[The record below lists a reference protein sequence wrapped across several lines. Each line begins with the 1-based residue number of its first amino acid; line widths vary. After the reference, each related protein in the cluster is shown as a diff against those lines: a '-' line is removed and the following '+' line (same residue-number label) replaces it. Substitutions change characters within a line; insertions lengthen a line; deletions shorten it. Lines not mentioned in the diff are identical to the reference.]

1 MAFIVNFLS
10 KVLSPPWV
18 LAIPFVALSLFKSW
32 ELGKAQRQVD
42 ELSAAI
48 ETAKTE
54 RAVAIEFNQS
64 LNQTIDRMRQDWKDA
79 QAIVASQVEAERQ
92 SNHQLAD
99 DIAVIKKGFEDAKD
113 YCAEQRPPGV
123 VVERVRSVYERA
135 RKGRDL
141 PDP

>member
-1 MAFIVNFLS
+1 MVFIAKFLS
-10 KVLSPPWV
+10 KAFSSPWILVL
-18 LAIPFVALSLFKSW
+18 PFVALSMIKSW
-32 ELGKAQRQVD
+32 ELGKAQEQVD
-42 ELSAAI
+42 VLTAAI

-54 RAVAIEFNQS
+54 RAVAVEFNQS

-79 QAIVASQVEAERQ
+79 QVIVASQAEAERQ

-135 RKGRDL
+135 RKGSDL
-141 PDP
+141 SDP